1 MFGILRDVCLA
12 GSVVDVRPA
21 VGFASAD
28 GAVWWVVSGGA
39 AGRSATALVRR
50 AGARLPA
57 GHKKRAGA
65 IAHAITPAQ
74 PKMAATYSPTFAV
87 PSAQLGLTSLFGMG
101 RGGTPTL

>member
-1 MFGILRDVCLA
+1 MSGVCLA
-12 GSVVDVRPA
+12 GSAIDVRSA
-21 VGFASAD
+21 VGFASAG
-28 GAVWWVVSGGA
+28 GAGRMQAEVSGGA
-39 AGRSATALVRR
+39 AGRSAAALVRR
-50 AGARLPA
+50 AECQLAA

-65 IAHAITPAQ
+65 IASAITPAH